1 MILLLTQRYLATGEA
16 VAQEH
21 GNGLLL
27 LDGEVVEVV
36 GELHQLPLLPVQ
48 LEEGPEV
55 LAQCSRGQQPQH
67 LQQQHVH
74 NFTSTKKPKKWI
86 LSFIFFCRYDPT
98 NRR

>member
-1 MILLLTQRYLATGEA
+1 MGSRREASQRPGKRNVLMILLLTQRYLATGEA

-21 GNGLLL
+21 GDGLLL

-55 LAQCSRGQQPQH
+55 LAQCSR
-67 LQQQHVH
+67 
-74 NFTSTKKPKKWI
+74 S
-86 LSFIFFCRYDPT
+86 
-98 NRR
+98 